1 MPDYAVFGGLLRSE
15 LELMGVPPA
24 GEGRD
29 ADWRLRVVRRPPPPT
44 AHAPEAEV
52 GEDGYAVRLYRL
64 TDGWRLAYADTGT
77 YDVSAGGARIAWHPV
92 PGALPELVQADVLG
106 RVLAL
111 ALGAAGALP
120 LHGSAVALDGESIV
134 LLGEKHHGK
143 STLAAALTAAGAR
156 LVSDDMAAVEPG
168 PPALL
173 RPGVAQLRL
182 WADSAQSALGDTPA
196 TRSGGIKDTLSGLPA
211 ERVETA
217 STRLGAI
224 YVLAPEAADGEGE
237 PVARVPLAPT
247 EAALALLVHA
257 KLGAL
262 LRGPLA
268 AEHLR
273 RAAQVVRQ
281 VPVYS
286 LRVVRGLERLPRVAA
301 RVLQWHGAAAA
312 GRPEA
317 LP

>member
-1 MPDYAVFGGLLRSE
+1 MPDYAVFGGLLRSG
-15 LELMGVPPA
+15 LELMGVSPA
-24 GEGRD
+24 GEGRSP
-29 ADWRLRVVRRPPPPT
+29 DWRLRVDRRPPAPFP
-44 AHAPEAEV
+44 HAPEAEA

-64 TDGWRLAYADTGT
+64 PDGWRLEYPDTGV
-77 YDVSAGGARIAWHPV
+77 YDVAAGGARIAWHPA

-111 ALGAAGALP
+111 ALSAAGALP

-156 LVSDDMAAVEPG
+156 LVSDDMAAVQPG

-182 WADSAQSALGDTPA
+182 WADSAESALGDTPA

-217 STRLGAI
+217 STRLRAI
-224 YVLAPEAADGEGE
+224 YVLSPVVADGEGDL
-237 PVARVPLAPT
+237 VARTPLAPT

-268 AEHLR
+268 AEHLG
-273 RAAQVVRQ
+273 RAAEVVRQ
-281 VPVYS
+281 VPVYA
-286 LRVVRGLERLPRVAA
+286 LRVVRDLARLSEVAG
-301 RVLQWHGAAAA
+301 RVLEWHGAAAA
-312 GRPEA
+312 GRREA